1 MHQPRT
7 EGCPHSID
15 SARFASLENIYLKLE
30 MKEKLGLFNA
40 VFLIPAKVFIES
52 LTKTICALELSSW
65 KKKNMIVVSFS
76 EGHKEE
82 LPQEIQRGFRRR
94 ACVEI
99 EARSPLSQRPPQDL
113 ARSWVEDSKR
123 YRTPCEEENLAFV
136 LLNPAS
142 LGPSA

>member
-65 KKKNMIVVSFS
+65 KKKKYDCCFFLR
-76 EGHKEE
+76 GT
-82 LPQEIQRGFRRR
+82 QRGITTGNTER
-94 ACVEI
+94 
-99 EARSPLSQRPPQDL
+99 L
-113 ARSWVEDSKR
+113 
-123 YRTPCEEENLAFV
+123 
-136 LLNPAS
+136 
-142 LGPSA
+142 

>member
-65 KKKNMIVVSFS
+65 KKK
-76 EGHKEE
+76 K
-82 LPQEIQRGFRRR
+82 
-94 ACVEI
+94 
-99 EARSPLSQRPPQDL
+99 
-113 ARSWVEDSKR
+113 
-123 YRTPCEEENLAFV
+123 
-136 LLNPAS
+136 
-142 LGPSA
+142 